1 MEKYIPDLY
10 VKSIYYIDYEK
21 LKERGIKCILFDL
34 DNTVAP
40 ISIKKPNKKIKDLFI
55 KLKSM
60 GFKLIIFSNSGK
72 TRLKPFKEELEVDC
86 AFSCKKP
93 MRKKF
98 DVILREYKYGIS
110 EVVIV
115 GDSGVGKSN
124 LIKRF
129 TTNEFNENSKATVG
143 VEFLS
148 KSYKIND
155 KIFKIE
161 MWDTAGQE
169 RYKSITAA
177 YYKGAKG
184 ALIVYDTT
192 SEKTFENVDK
202 WLSEIKEQ
210 TNKDIKLIIVG
221 NKIDLKDKKV
231 ISTEQAKTKA
241 KELGIPLMETSAK
254 DATNV
259 KEAFNDLLKEMYC
272 ELSQAL
278 QYVEQQNLE
287 NKNGIQLDVEE
298 KKKKSCC

>member
-1 MEKYIPDLY
+1 MNKDEIKIEEVTSDELRE
-10 VKSIYYIDYEK
+10 DYK
-21 LKERGIKCILFDL
+21 LK
-34 DNTVAP
+34 
-40 ISIKKPNKKIKDLFI
+40 
-55 KLKSM
+55 
-60 GFKLIIFSNSGK
+60 
-72 TRLKPFKEELEVDC
+72 
-86 AFSCKKP
+86 
-93 MRKKF
+93 
-98 DVILREYKYGIS
+98 
-110 EVVIV
+110 VVIV

-184 ALIVYDTT
+184 ALLVYDTT
-192 SEKTFENVDK
+192 SAQSFENIDK
-202 WLSEIKEQ
+202 WLSEIKEK

-221 NKIDLKDKKV
+221 NKIDLIDKKV
-231 ISTEQAKTKA
+231 VSTEHALAKA
-241 KELGIPLMETSAK
+241 KEWDIPLMETSAK

-259 KEAFNDLLKEMYC
+259 TEAFHDLLKEMYC
-272 ELSQAL
+272 ELSKTL
-278 QYVEQQNLE
+278 QLVE
-287 NKNGIQLDVEE
+287 NKNINNKGNNAIELDVDEQ
-298 KKKKSCC
+298 KKKKKCC